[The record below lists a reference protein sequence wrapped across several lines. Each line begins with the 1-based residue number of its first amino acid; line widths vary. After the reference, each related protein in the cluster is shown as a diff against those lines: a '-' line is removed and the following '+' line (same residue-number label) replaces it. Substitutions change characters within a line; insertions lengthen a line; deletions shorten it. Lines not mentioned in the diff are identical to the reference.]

1 MMEMIFSFGAALAVF
16 GVVGM
21 ALCSLE
27 WLVCL
32 ALYIISLRRK
42 RKCESTYQAP

>member
-1 MMEMIFSFGAALAVF
+1 MTDLIFSFGAALAVF
-16 GVVGM
+16 GLVGI

-32 ALYIISLRRK
+32 ALYVTRRNWK
-42 RKCESTYQAP
+42 